1 MIEFEE
7 AFEGGAHE
15 AELCQRNGDRVALR
29 FFDPLNRK
37 DRAGRVIPHEFVL
50 DGGLAA
56 KVTSVE
62 QGLHFVWPL
71 VSEEYEQIWQRDRP
85 PSAHE

>member
-1 MIEFEE
+1 MTDYEE
-7 AFEGGAHE
+7 AFEDGVNEGA
-15 AELCQRNGDRVALR
+15 LCRRSGDRVALR
-29 FFDPLNRK
+29 FLDPLNRK

-71 VSEEYEQIWQRDRP
+71 VSDEFEQIWQLDMP